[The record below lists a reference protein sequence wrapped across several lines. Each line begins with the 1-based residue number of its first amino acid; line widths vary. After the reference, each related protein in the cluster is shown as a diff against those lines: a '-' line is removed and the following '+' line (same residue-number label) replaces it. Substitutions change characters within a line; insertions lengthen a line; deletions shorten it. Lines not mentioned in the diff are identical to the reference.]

1 MPNQSSLTQELR
13 LHDARS
19 FNTVQVAYVGIDHAE
34 FGRVVAESQRLIGEA
49 DSRASHFEGVAQ
61 QVFREATAHIG
72 YLTSL
77 VEELRSQNELLQSG
91 HTEKDVMITSL
102 HEVVQEVKQT
112 LENQIK
118 FNQSMFEGQL
128 RKAKDEID
136 RLSDFN
142 QKPLN
147 LLDHKDSEI
156 QRLCQESS
164 SGQDRISSLEAR
176 LAASS
181 AAVIQSPAPAFVPKP
196 VPDASS
202 PKDTEGGNRMLESI
216 MEAVQSLS
224 SRMLTLESSRNSTDP
239 NREPRP
245 LFDRSRDTV
254 VHSSSPPVGPSRG
267 LRVGKG
273 FPGGPPDPI
282 DQGGDGSDDD
292 EEELISESPSQASER
307 EIVDSRALLH
317 TKLEV
322 VPQSAADFR
331 AWKTNF
337 FLMLGRLD
345 ISSNEYL
352 SKWAAT
358 AFEVGQEKECQSS
371 SGLIPRF
378 DRWLAPELLKNARS
392 SPELLFKV
400 QGYVERC
407 ARQSTVPRGR
417 MILYMIARHF
427 DLDRTRGSLLT
438 SQSIFQVELNGFS
451 LKDLQEFS
459 GTVMKTLN
467 SIDPADWPNQR
478 MLGEWFVSSVEECS
492 KA

>member
-1 MPNQSSLTQELR
+1 
-13 LHDARS
+13 
-19 FNTVQVAYVGIDHAE
+19 
-34 FGRVVAESQRLIGEA
+34 
-49 DSRASHFEGVAQ
+49 
-61 QVFREATAHIG
+61 
-72 YLTSL
+72 
-77 VEELRSQNELLQSG
+77 
-91 HTEKDVMITSL
+91 
-102 HEVVQEVKQT
+102 
-112 LENQIK
+112 
-118 FNQSMFEGQL
+118 
-128 RKAKDEID
+128 
-136 RLSDFN
+136 
-142 QKPLN
+142 
-147 LLDHKDSEI
+147 
-156 QRLCQESS
+156 
-164 SGQDRISSLEAR
+164 
-176 LAASS
+176 
-181 AAVIQSPAPAFVPKP
+181 
-196 VPDASS
+196 
-202 PKDTEGGNRMLESI
+202 MLESI

-239 NREPRP
+239 SRESRP
-245 LFDRSRDTV
+245 LFDRSHDAV
-254 VHSSSPPVGPSRG
+254 VHSSSPPAGPSRG

-282 DQGGDGSDDD
+282 DQGGEGSDDD
-292 EEELISESPSQASER
+292 EEELISESPSHASER

-378 DRWLAPELLKNARS
+378 DRWLASELLKNVRS

-407 ARQSTVPRGR
+407 TRQSTVPRGR

-478 MLGEWFVSSVEECS
+478 MLGEWLFHRLRNVRKLERTIDEIKRSAYSSELRDFDFLWGRLQEHLVEEREDTNARSIELSLKPKSWKKDPKEKPNPPANPAKAATVPPPPPKETPAAPADPSSS
-492 KA
+492 KSDPKALRVKVAKVIKARVKRGKVKARA